1 VGHHEREQ
9 CYACSGSGPD
19 PGRIEAIELR
29 APLAAMTSARDG
41 DFAKVPETG
50 EGLTA
55 ELGAMFD
62 QIMDRGGHCNA
73 ELTRVRREIVRHG
86 RLDERVDERR
96 RAGRGEPGAGLLG
109 VAGERREH
117 DHRRSGGT
125 GGECDAGPGRGG
137 GRRPHASG
145 RPARRE
151 PSAPG
156 DLAASATP

>member
-19 PGRIEAIELR
+19 RGRIEAIELR

-41 DFAKVPETG
+41 DFAKAPETG
-50 EGLTA
+50 EGLAA

-86 RLDERVDERR
+86 RLDERVDLHDGNRQLRGNLRR
-96 RAGRGEPGAGLLG
+96 LGRAVHEMVDQPPC
-109 VAGERREH
+109 
-117 DHRRSGGT
+117 SW
-125 GGECDAGPGRGG
+125 
-137 GRRPHASG
+137 
-145 RPARRE
+145 AR
-151 PSAPG
+151 
-156 DLAASATP
+156 